1 MRTMPTATLLVDSQ
15 CTLGE
20 GIVWDS
26 RRDALLWTDIEGA
39 TLWLHHTDD
48 GSTRTWR
55 LPDRLGSLAVCE
67 SGTLLLALA
76 KGLFLADIDRPDAE
90 LAVTML
96 TPLEPDLPTTRT
108 NDGRTDRAGNFV
120 FGTLN
125 EQPERAPIGSFYQY
139 SKRHGLRRL
148 ALGGVGIPNS
158 ICFSPDGRTMY
169 YCDSTSG
176 RILQCRYDAES
187 AEVSDVRPFAEL
199 GAGRGL
205 PDGSIVDADGCL
217 WNAAWGAAMVRR
229 YTPSGSVDREI
240 AVPAKNPTCPA
251 FGGRDLTE
259 LYVTSARQEMTP
271 EELAAMP
278 DAGGVYAAR
287 PGVRGLPEARF
298 RDG

>member
-1 MRTMPTATLLVDSQ
+1 MVTATLLVDSQ

-20 GIVWDS
+20 GILWDS
-26 RRDALLWTDIEGA
+26 RRDALLWTDIERA

-55 LPDRLGSLAVCE
+55 LPDRLGSLALCD
-67 SGTLLLALA
+67 SGKLLLALA

-90 LAVTML
+90 LAVTL
-96 TPLEPDLPTTRT
+96 LVPLEADLPSTRT

-125 EQPERAPIGSFYQY
+125 EQPDRSPIGSFYQY

-148 ALGGVGIPNS
+148 ALGGVAIPNS

-169 YCDSTSG
+169 YCDSLSG
-176 RILQCRYDAES
+176 RILQCRYDAEP
-187 AEVSDVRPFAEL
+187 AEVSDVRPFAEF

-217 WNAAWGAAMVRR
+217 WNAEWGAAMVRR
-229 YTPSGSVDREI
+229 YTPAGTLDREI

-298 RDG
+298 PDA

>member
-1 MRTMPTATLLVDSQ
+1 MTFTLVVDSQ

-20 GIVWDS
+20 GLLWDG
-26 RRDALLWTDIEGA
+26 RRDALLWTDIERA

-55 LPDRLGSLAVCE
+55 LPDRLGSFALCD
-67 SGTLLLALA
+67 SGKLLLALA
-76 KGLFLADIDRPDAE
+76 KGLFLADIDRPSDGV

-96 TPLEPDLPTTRT
+96 EPLEVDLASTRT

-120 FGTLN
+120 FGTMN
-125 EQPERAPIGSFYQY
+125 EDADKAPMGSFYQY
-139 SKRHGLRRL
+139 SRRHGLRRL
-148 ALGGVGIPNS
+148 ALGGVAIPNS

-169 YCDSTSG
+169 YCDSMGG

-187 AEVSDVRPFAEL
+187 AEVSDSRPFVAL

-205 PDGSIVDADGCL
+205 PDGSVVDADGCL
-217 WNAAWGAAMVRR
+217 WNAEWNAAMVRR
-229 YTPSGSVDREI
+229 YTAAGIIDREI

-251 FGGRDLTE
+251 FGGRDLTQ

-271 EELAAMP
+271 EELADRP
-278 DAGGVYAAR
+278 DAGGVYGVQAA
-287 PGVRGLPEARF
+287 GVRGLQEPRF
-298 RDG
+298 HDA